1 MAVKP
6 VRPRRP
12 LQRVFA
18 LVAAISMV
26 AACGRDGG
34 SPVPVVS
41 TAAASDPAVVTTAAG
56 VVRGAVT
63 PDLRFFGGIPYAA
76 PPVGDLRFALPVPA
90 QPWPGI
96 RDADRPGARCMQDP
110 QGDLEMGRNTSED
123 CLSLNVWTPAGGQSG
138 ARLPVMVW
146 IHGGAFINGSA
157 GIYHAERLVTRGG
170 IIVVTLN
177 YRLGALGFLAH
188 PELGNNFGLA
198 DQQLALHWVRDNI
211 AAFGGD
217 PDKVTIAGES
227 AGGMSVCDHLV
238 APASTGLFRAAII
251 QSAPCQAQVARPEAE
266 ASSLAYAR
274 AVGCPDPGR
283 AATCLRALPVD
294 KLRKPVWYYHIG
306 DDALSGPV
314 TGTTLLPLDPMRAIE
329 SGSASSLGG
338 IVEANDKLRNEVA
351 VRQRGASVATLE
363 AERLRERLDASL
375 RAVFDYLRDFTTQL
389 NVLKPRVA
397 RCYHLLDSDDPIQN
411 LSWEEGYADFRTCS
425 TGEGGFI
432 ERVSMGFTLRGPGQR
447 SLERSGG
454 AVERL
459 RQMLFD
465 LGMKYECQ
473 ERRNRMREVESGLFV
488 VADEVGVQLV
498 WRADFAKGEIVVE
511 SRNLERLGFATF
523 TLRPETIS
531 PALLDEFGCLVLG
544 RESRFRSL
552 VAR

>member
-329 SGSASSLGG
+329 SGSAARVPVLIGTTRDEFTLFVALQYLKSAKRFSPEAYPQLLSSTFG
-338 IVEANDKLRNEVA
+338 ANADAVAEHYPLSRYQGSAARAYSAAVTDGAFSCVGDKAADELAANAPVYAYEFNDPTPPTPDPLRKLPFPL
-351 VRQRGASVATLE
+351 GAS
-363 AERLRERLDASL
+363 
-375 RAVFDYLRDFTTQL
+375 
-389 NVLKPRVA
+389 
-397 RCYHLLDSDDPIQN
+397 H
-411 LSWEEGYADFRTCS
+411 
-425 TGEGGFI
+425 
-432 ERVSMGFTLRGPGQR
+432 
-447 SLERSGG
+447 SLELRYTFDMGG
-454 AVERL
+454 APPMTPAQQTLSDQMIDYWTSFVKDGKPTAAGTAQWPRL
-459 RQMLFD
+459 SGD
-465 LGMKYECQ
+465 AQ
-473 ERRNRMREVESGLFV
+473 ERRISLQPDGNRMTGDFDVIHQCAFWEGL
-488 VADEVGVQLV
+488 E
-498 WRADFAKGEIVVE
+498 
-511 SRNLERLGFATF
+511 
-523 TLRPETIS
+523 P
-531 PALLDEFGCLVLG
+531 
-544 RESRFRSL
+544 
-552 VAR
+552 

>member
-1 MAVKP
+1 MRMGSQAHVDDYNIVIAVTVSRTCAHADPRRVLCPFFFPTMAVSSKP
-6 VRPRRP
+6 HARPSDPPSVEHPGAEDAEARS
-12 LQRVFA
+12 LDA
-18 LVAAISMV
+18 E
-26 AACGRDGG
+26 
-34 SPVPVVS
+34 
-41 TAAASDPAVVTTAAG
+41 AAALLADIASFDLEAARRRVEKIDARYTGLRRSTVDFSAPA
-56 VVRGAVT
+56 R
-63 PDLRFFGGIPYAA
+63 DLGFPEVSGFESPEPPSANLPAA
-76 PPVGDLRFALPVPA
+76 PSDLPE
-90 QPWPGI
+90 QP
-96 RDADRPGARCMQDP
+96 
-110 QGDLEMGRNTSED
+110 
-123 CLSLNVWTPAGGQSG
+123 
-138 ARLPVMVW
+138 
-146 IHGGAFINGSA
+146 
-157 GIYHAERLVTRGG
+157 RGG
-170 IIVVTLN
+170 
-177 YRLGALGFLAH
+177 
-188 PELGNNFGLA
+188 
-198 DQQLALHWVRDNI
+198 
-211 AAFGGD
+211 
-217 PDKVTIAGES
+217 
-227 AGGMSVCDHLV
+227 
-238 APASTGLFRAAII
+238 
-251 QSAPCQAQVARPEAE
+251 
-266 ASSLAYAR
+266 
-274 AVGCPDPGR
+274 
-283 AATCLRALPVD
+283 
-294 KLRKPVWYYHIG
+294 
-306 DDALSGPV
+306 
-314 TGTTLLPLDPMRAIE
+314 LLE
-329 SGSASSLGG
+329 Q
-338 IVEANDKLRNEVA
+338 LRNEVA